1 MPRLETKKYRVSSL
15 TQNSDIP
22 HLSFEKKPHQSKSDI
37 DDFEGLFMDG
47 VNPHIHILS
56 KIPMLKKLSRKS
68 RLSFLKMIICMRNF
82 CRR

>member
-37 DDFEGLFMDG
+37 DDFEGLFIDY
-47 VNPHIHILS
+47 
-56 KIPMLKKLSRKS
+56 
-68 RLSFLKMIICMRNF
+68 
-82 CRR
+82 

>member
-37 DDFEGLFMDG
+37 DDFEGLFIDYG
-47 VNPHIHILS
+47 WCESSYPYTQQNSYV
-56 KIPMLKKLSRKS
+56 
-68 RLSFLKMIICMRNF
+68 
-82 CRR
+82 